1 MISAR
6 LFILSAAVLL
16 VSCSGM
22 PLLDSGSSKETGA
35 VARSEKLYQS
45 AVWTERLRSV
55 DELSEYR
62 GNGALRFF
70 IRAASDPHE
79 RIRIAAV
86 RSLAQIRNNASY
98 EALLNIAKTDEN
110 QNVRWEVLKALSP
123 FKRKESAEIFSTYL
137 NDSDW
142 LVREASVSG
151 YLVIDDSKVKSEAAD
166 IAVTALNDP
175 NESVRI
181 AALNG
186 YSGTDPRVYAFASK
200 QIAGGAYYRRTGY
213 LKVLLETISRYK
225 LDSQMRTAILQYIT
239 HPNGEVRVLALQ
251 AVKKSDEREK

>member
-1 MISAR
+1 MNFAR
-6 LFILSAAVLL
+6 LIILSAAACI

-22 PLLDSGSSKETGA
+22 PLIDSGSGGEREA
-35 VARSEKLYQS
+35 VSRSEKLYQS

-55 DELSEYR
+55 DELSDYR
-62 GNGALRFF
+62 GNDALRFF
-70 IRAASDPHE
+70 VRASSDPHE

-86 RSLAQIRNNASY
+86 RSLAQIRTGTSY
-98 EALLNIAKTDEN
+98 SALLDIVKSDEN
-110 QNVRWEVLKALSP
+110 QNVRWEALKALSP
-123 FKRKESAEIFSTYL
+123 FKRKESAEIFETYL

-142 LVREASVSG
+142 LVREASVAG
-151 YLVIDDSKVKSEAAD
+151 YLAIDDPKIRAGAAD

-186 YSGTDPRVYAFASK
+186 YSGTDLRVYAFAAK
-200 QIAGGAYYRRTGY
+200 QVAGGAYYRRTGY
-213 LKVLLETISRYK
+213 LKVLLGTLSRYK
-225 LDSQMRTAILQYIT
+225 LDSQMRTAVLQYIT

>member
-1 MISAR
+1 MNFAR
-6 LFILSAAVLL
+6 LIVLSAAACI

-22 PLLDSGSSKETGA
+22 PLIDSGSGKEKEA
-35 VARSEKLYQS
+35 VARSERLYQS

-55 DELSEYR
+55 DELSECR
-62 GNGALRFF
+62 GKDALRFF
-70 IRAASDPHE
+70 VRAASDRHE

-86 RSLAQIRNNASY
+86 RSLAQMQNNASY
-98 EALLNIAKTDEN
+98 GALLDIAKTDEN
-110 QNVRWEVLKALSP
+110 QNVRWEVLKAISP
-123 FKRKESAEIFSTYL
+123 FKRKESAEIFETYL

-151 YLVIDDSKVKSEAAD
+151 YLSIDDPKVKSEAAD

-181 AALNG
+181 AALHG

-225 LDSQMRTAILQYIT
+225 LDSQMRTAVLQYIT